1 MKPFDYFEPSNL
13 DEALDLLHRYGK
25 SARVLA
31 GGTKL
36 LVHMKQGGTRP
47 EAVISLARLRE
58 LNFIEVDSGIRIG
71 PLTPLSLIAGHPS
84 FCRRLALLREAAL
97 AVGDVQIRNM
107 ATLGGNIANASPSAD
122 MPPVLLT
129 LGSKIKLRRRG
140 GERIIGLEELCIGPF
155 CTHIQGEELIV
166 EIYVSP
172 IPEGGGA
179 YLWLPK
185 RTAVDET
192 LVGVSAWLN
201 CDKEGKIALNAS
213 LALSSVSPVP
223 LRAREAETFL
233 KGREMNIENFRK
245 AGEIAAEEASPRS
258 RADYRRILISYLVE
272 KALEQAWRRTAPGRT
287 A

>member
-31 GGTKL
+31 GGTDL

-84 FCRRLALLREAAL
+84 FSHRLALLREAAL

-223 LRAREAETFL
+223 LRAKEAETFL

-258 RADYRRILISYLVE
+258 RADYRRILIPYLVE
-272 KALEQAWRRTAPGRT
+272 KALEQSWKRTA
-287 A
+287 